1 MIIAEFADKY
11 NVPPARVHRSV
22 RSLGHKA
29 LARKLG
35 IDPESQG
42 EPNVENH
49 ALEATLEQG
58 VRVTISQESSQF
70 SYRVLDEE
78 ALYDWLRKEH
88 GQDLLSDNEIS
99 HLLEYARYLFVLMK
113 QEGVRPGEKVNL
125 KTASGQGLTFEWEGV
140 TKIERLLWR
149 SGQIEN
155 KTFSSE

>member
-42 EPNVENH
+42 EPNVEKH

-58 VRVTISQESSQF
+58 VRVTISQESS
-70 SYRVLDEE
+70 
-78 ALYDWLRKEH
+78 
-88 GQDLLSDNEIS
+88 
-99 HLLEYARYLFVLMK
+99 
-113 QEGVRPGEKVNL
+113 
-125 KTASGQGLTFEWEGV
+125 
-140 TKIERLLWR
+140 
-149 SGQIEN
+149 
-155 KTFSSE
+155 